1 MRAYRLHEPLVGQSN
16 YLGLRLELK
25 SWLLELTFWC
35 FFFFGW
41 RNSTFLVRILVLGRS
56 PKYTI
61 RVLYFMMGRYWTNWL
76 ASMVELTTRW
86 RKCTKTFDVR
96 SSLPWVTASTWWVR
110 ARGRQAAQ
118 WNVNAAVAAASVP
131 RMGTAATVQTATQD
145 GARLTFSGDS
155 AWPQTPPRQT
165 HVRFR
170 FNLIV
175 KRFWRNYDKTD
186 TTEAISRMSH
196 CDSCTNKRKNLF
208 WVRRCATP
216 RYTD

>member
-1 MRAYRLHEPLVGQSN
+1 
-16 YLGLRLELK
+16 
-25 SWLLELTFWC
+25 
-35 FFFFGW
+35 
-41 RNSTFLVRILVLGRS
+41 
-56 PKYTI
+56 
-61 RVLYFMMGRYWTNWL
+61 MMGRYWTNWL

-118 WNVNAAVAAASVP
+118 WNVNAAVAAAASVP
-131 RMGTAATVQTATQD
+131 RKGTAATVQTATQD

-175 KRFWRNYDKTD
+175 KRFWRNYDRYHRSDFPNEPLWFLYKQTEKFVLS
-186 TTEAISRMSH
+186 TTM
-196 CDSCTNKRKNLF
+196 C
-208 WVRRCATP
+208 
-216 RYTD
+216 YT

>member
-1 MRAYRLHEPLVGQSN
+1 M
-16 YLGLRLELK
+16 
-25 SWLLELTFWC
+25 
-35 FFFFGW
+35 
-41 RNSTFLVRILVLGRS
+41 I
-56 PKYTI
+56 
-61 RVLYFMMGRYWTNWL
+61 GRYWTNWL

-96 SSLPWVTASTWWVR
+96 SSPPWDTASTWWVR

-131 RMGTAATVQTATQD
+131 RKGTAATVQTATQD

-196 CDSCTNKRKNLF
+196 CESCTNGKICSQYVDMLHLAWEIRVMGLLGSLVKIFRYLYKKGSRLF
-208 WVRRCATP
+208 LTRLTQN
-216 RYTD
+216 